1 MKDYIIN
8 NDGKVRICDS
18 NIAKMN
24 IFEWMYYRRIEPLYQ
39 IKFILNQLKE
49 GFTLI
54 SAALINLLIIP
65 LYPIIGILAII
76 KAKKEVERCNARKN
90 N

>member
-24 IFEWMYYRRIEPLYQ
+24 IFEWMYYRRMELLYQ
-39 IKFILNQLKE
+39 IKFILDQLKE

-54 SAALINLLIIP
+54 GTALINLLIIP
-65 LYPIIGILAII
+65 LYPIVGILAII
-76 KAKKEVERCNARKN
+76 KAKREVAKHNSKN
-90 N
+90 